1 VFSKRV
7 FFRMSRIVGR
17 TGLRTT
23 TAFLHLDVVG
33 VEFNVLGAVEDAL
46 GVVVG
51 VGRNGSGALAADC
64 GGEVVVVV
72 VVASSRIGLVVCRG
86 GGAGGEG
93 EEGEVGCEEGTQTG
107 GVGADDAGC

>member
-1 VFSKRV
+1 MFSKRV
-7 FFRMSRIVGR
+7 FLCRSRIFRR

-23 TAFLHLDVVG
+23 TAFLHLDIVG
-33 VEFNVLGAVEDAL
+33 FEFNVLGAIEYAF

-51 VGRNGSGALAADC
+51 VWRNGSRAFTADC
-64 GGEVVVVV
+64 GGKI
-72 VVASSRIGLVVCRG
+72 VVASRGIGLVVCRG

-93 EEGEVGCEEGTQTG
+93 EEGEVSGEEGAEAG